1 MMNLRS
7 DKQIIIGHYPIRN
20 DYIVW
25 NYVDKSEDASTAYFL
40 SNEGI
45 AVKPFMKLANGQD
58 ATISA
63 VVLYQL
69 RLHEVK

>member
-7 DKQIIIGHYPIRN
+7 NKQIIIGHYPIRN

-25 NYVDKSEDASTAYFL
+25 NHVDKSEDASTAYFL

-45 AVKPFMKLANGQD
+45 AVKTFMKLANGQD
-58 ATISA
+58 ANKLKNCYYISSD
-63 VVLYQL
+63 LQNG
-69 RLHEVK
+69 

>member
-25 NYVDKSEDASTAYFL
+25 NYVDKSEDASTA
-40 SNEGI
+40 
-45 AVKPFMKLANGQD
+45 
-58 ATISA
+58 
-63 VVLYQL
+63 
-69 RLHEVK
+69 